1 MVSVATKLSMFTM
14 FSAMSLANATDAGQT
29 LTEVLAD
36 LQRQIDEIAGVQT
49 AYQGRINDAE
59 ETLLDIE
66 DKQIT
71 GDYFYTNDSPI
82 VF

>member
-1 MVSVATKLSMFTM
+1 MVSVATKISMFTM
-14 FSAMSLANATDAGQT
+14 FSAMSLTNATDAGQT
-29 LTEVLAD
+29 LTEVLAN
-36 LQRQIDEIAGVQT
+36 LQRQIDDLTNVQT

-59 ETLLDIE
+59 ATLLDIE

>member
-14 FSAMSLANATDAGQT
+14 FSTMSLTNATDAGQT

-36 LQRQIDEIAGVQT
+36 LQRQIDDLTNVQT

-59 ETLLDIE
+59 ATLLDIE

>member
-36 LQRQIDEIAGVQT
+36 LQRQIDEITGVQT

>member
-36 LQRQIDEIAGVQT
+36 LQRQIDEITNVQT

>member
-14 FSAMSLANATDAGQT
+14 FSTMSLTNATDAGQT
-29 LTEVLAD
+29 LTEVLAN
-36 LQRQIDEIAGVQT
+36 LQRQIDDLTNVQT
-49 AYQGRINDAE
+49 AYQGRIDDVE